1 MAHGSIQPVPE
12 GSIAAQGFA
21 GQSFQGANGINA
33 TGMSAAGAVGKGV
46 VQLTL
51 DDLDPK
57 QNSLTARLANRASGW
72 SSLRLAILLAILIPL
87 AVFGYFQNRQ
97 TTSMNRI
104 QKALSMWDDRSAIS
118 ELKQVE
124 QRSGLSAQTAFL
136 RARAYRHLGDD
147 IAFAQFSA
155 IAKQLGYS
163 EEKLKAERMLRE
175 THLGV
180 VPDIDRATAELMALP
195 DGELEEIGPSVIYG
209 LLGKLQFETVEMF
222 LQFWIK
228 QDPKTP
234 WVDFFRGM
242 LALSGR
248 DAKAA
253 TELLEN
259 CAKNHPGF
267 VPVYRQL
274 ASAYLLSRDNER
286 AVIALKRFLKSNP
299 DDLDAQSAMV
309 TALFNQDLGDEVI
322 AFVEPLIES
331 GKATIEMKT
340 NLARAYAAKEQYK
353 KVVDVLSGVA
363 ALWPEDVRIAN
374 QLSQAHQA
382 LGGDAEADRFAKI
395 ADAGQADLQSVDGR
409 LARLMSGTDKQ
420 AQQHYELGHILL
432 HKQSRDD
439 GVHWLNSA
447 LSIDESFLPAH
458 EDMVVYFTRINRPD
472 LAARHQRYIN
482 LRRGVQ

>member
-1 MAHGSIQPVPE
+1 
-12 GSIAAQGFA
+12 
-21 GQSFQGANGINA
+21 
-33 TGMSAAGAVGKGV
+33 
-46 VQLTL
+46 
-51 DDLDPK
+51 
-57 QNSLTARLANRASGW
+57 
-72 SSLRLAILLAILIPL
+72 
-87 AVFGYFQNRQ
+87 
-97 TTSMNRI
+97 
-104 QKALSMWDDRSAIS
+104 
-118 ELKQVE
+118 
-124 QRSGLSAQTAFL
+124 
-136 RARAYRHLGDD
+136 
-147 IAFAQFSA
+147 
-155 IAKQLGYS
+155 
-163 EEKLKAERMLRE
+163 
-175 THLGV
+175 
-180 VPDIDRATAELMALP
+180 
-195 DGELEEIGPSVIYG
+195 
-209 LLGKLQFETVEMF
+209 MF

-299 DDLDAQSAMV
+299 EDLDAQSAMV

-331 GKATIEMKT
+331 GKATIEMKS

-353 KVVDVLSGVA
+353 KVVEVLSGVA

-382 LGGDAEADRFAKI
+382 LGSDADADRFAKI

-432 HKQSRDD
+432 HKQSRED
-439 GVHWLNSA
+439 GIHWLNSA

>member
-1 MAHGSIQPVPE
+1 MAHGSIQPAPE
-12 GSIAAQGFA
+12 GSIASQGFA
-21 GQSFQGANGINA
+21 GQSFQGANGVSSGIIGN
-33 TGMSAAGAVGKGV
+33 GV
-46 VQLTL
+46 AVQLTL

-57 QNSLTARLANRASGW
+57 RNSVKVRLANRASGW

-87 AVFGYFQNRQ
+87 AIFGYFQNRHS
-97 TTSMNRI
+97 TSMNRI

-124 QRSGLSAQTAFL
+124 QQNGLSAQTAFL
-136 RARAYRHLGDD
+136 RARAYRHMGDD

-155 IAKQLGYS
+155 IAKQLGYP
-163 EEKLKAERMLRE
+163 EDKLKAERMLRE
-175 THLGV
+175 THLGM
-180 VPDIDRATAELMALP
+180 VPDVDRATAELMSMP
-195 DGELEEIGPSVIYG
+195 NGELEEIGPAVIYG
-209 LLGKLQFETVEMF
+209 LLSKLQFETVEMF

-340 NLARAYAAKEQYK
+340 NLARAYASKEQYK

-382 LGGDAEADRFAKI
+382 LGSDAEADRFAKI
-395 ADAGQADLQSVDGR
+395 ADAGQADVQSVDGR

-432 HKQSRDD
+432 HKQSRED

-458 EDMVVYFTRINRPD
+458 EDLVIYFTRINRPD
-472 LAARHQRYIN
+472 MAARYQRYIN